1 MHPIA
6 DRDADIQR
14 GELSFTSMKRLIAAL
29 TTLHRYLG
37 LVFCLIFVAWF
48 ASGLVMIYHGMP
60 SYPPA
65 ERLARLAPLNQG
77 AIRLTPAEAL
87 THAELGVPPQR
98 VRLTTVGSRPVY
110 RFLVD
115 GEWVTVFAD
124 AGTLLETVSPQDALD
139 IARVA
144 FPDTRATA
152 HVAQT
157 LNRPDQWT
165 TEVSFRANGLLQV
178 IALGDSADTN
188 LYVASNTGDI
198 VMKTDRS
205 SRMWGYVGPI
215 IHWFYFRPL
224 RVQNELWFNTIVY
237 GSLVGCIVSAL
248 GLVIGIYRYSIARKY
263 FQGSSSTPYAG
274 WLRWHHYA
282 GLVFGVFTFTWV
294 LSGMLSM
301 EPWNLSEDNGPER
314 SQVAAI
320 RGRGVDVGRFSV
332 LPAQAFDALSARL
345 APKELELMQFMG
357 ASYYRAQDASGRTLL
372 VTADRGP
379 MVKEAFAQPELMEA
393 AHAAMPAFA
402 ETEAAWLTSY
412 DAYYYDRD
420 AVRPLPVLR
429 VKYADPEGSWL
440 YLTARDGALVQ
451 RETARGRP
459 WRWLYHGLHSL
470 DFPGF
475 YETPW
480 LWYTVIVVL
489 CAGGLALSLT
499 SVIVGWKSLRRL

>member
-1 MHPIA
+1 M
-6 DRDADIQR
+6 R
-14 GELSFTSMKRLIAAL
+14 RLIAIL
-29 TTLHRYLG
+29 TPIHRYLG

-65 ERLARLAPLNQG
+65 ERLARLVPLDSR
-77 AIRLTPAEAL
+77 AIRLTPTEAL
-87 THAELGVPPQR
+87 THAELGVAPSR
-98 VRLTTVGSRPVY
+98 IRLTTIGSRPVY
-110 RFLVD
+110 RFIVE

-124 AGTLLETVSPQDALD
+124 DGALLEAASPQDALG

-144 FPDTRATA
+144 FPDTRTTA
-152 HVAQT
+152 HIART
-157 LNRPDQWT
+157 LERPDQWT
-165 TEVSFRANGLLQV
+165 TEVSFRANGPLHV
-178 IALGDSADTN
+178 IALGDDADTN
-188 LYVASNTGDI
+188 VYVAANTGDI
-198 VMKTDRS
+198 IMKTDRA
-205 SRMWGYVGPI
+205 SRAWAYAGPV

-224 RVQNELWFNTIVY
+224 RVRNDLWFNIIVY
-237 GSLVGCIVSAL
+237 GSLVGCIVSIL
-248 GLVIGIYRYSIARKY
+248 GLVIGLYRYSIARTY

-301 EPWNLSEDNGPER
+301 EPWNLSEDNGPDG

-320 RGRGVDVGRFSV
+320 RGRGIDVDRFGV
-332 LPAQAFDALSARL
+332 LPAQAFVALGSRL

-372 VTADRGP
+372 VTADHGP
-379 MVKEAFAQPELMEA
+379 VLKDAFAQPELMA
-393 AHAAMPAFA
+393 AARAAMPAFA
-402 ETEAAWLTSY
+402 ETEATWLTSY

-420 AVRPLPVLR
+420 AGRPLPVLR
-429 VKYADPEGSWL
+429 VKYSDPQRSWL

-470 DFPGF
+470 DFPGL
-475 YETPW
+475 YETAW
-480 LWYTVIVVL
+480 LWYAVIVVL